1 MSSKPNIGDKRI
13 SVIVPTYR
21 AGDYLWECLESL
33 KNQTLSADKWEL
45 LIILNGCDEPWRAQI
60 AAFIEAHTM
69 TQARLVQTD
78 TAGVSNARNI
88 GLDQAQGEY
97 ITFVDDDD
105 YVSPRYLEE
114 LLTIAAP
121 DTIAAAYTRAFS
133 DTKTHILYRIEREYL
148 RRAGKGKQPFY
159 QAKKYFSG
167 PCAKLL
173 HRDIIGNSRFDTR
186 FSKGEDALYM
196 FTISNRMRYIQFTST
211 QAVYYRRMRLYSAT
225 HNDPWKTIAKNSLAL
240 MKAYWTIYK
249 KDSSYSF
256 YFFITR
262 ILGAIHLII
271 SYRQVK
277 KI

>member
-167 PCAKLL
+167 PCMKLI
-173 HRDIIGNSRFDTR
+173 HREVIGKERFDIR
-186 FSKGEDALYM
+186 FDNGEDSLFM
-196 FTISNRMRYIQFTST
+196 FAISCRCRYIQFTDTS
-211 QAVYYRRMRLYSAT
+211 AVYYRRVRSNSISLGQSRYASIKNRLQ
-225 HNDPWKTIAKNSLAL
+225 L
-240 MKAYWTIYK
+240 MKAYSTLYWSKLRQYRLHFYLTRLLGSIY
-249 KDSSYSF
+249 
-256 YFFITR
+256 
-262 ILGAIHLII
+262 AIIAG
-271 SYRQVK
+271 K
-277 KI
+277 